1 MTNIFKAI
9 RDSFLRILMYIEL
22 YFEVSF
28 QQAA

>member
-1 MTNIFKAI
+1 MTNIFRTI
-9 RDSFLRILMYIEL
+9 SDSFLSILMYIEL